1 MVLCV
6 VRVFTRR
13 VLRCHRKGFRLTG
26 VHDIPL
32 LKKRTDMCGDC
43 KLKILEPAAIAR
55 TRSLRTRRAESGPEG
70 LGKRSNPFQFRSER
84 ANHGA
89 LRFERKVLACACQ
102 VPVTGYCQA
111 HLHSSSWPLVSRLES
126 KLQAGAL
133 RAENEV
139 GGGEWQL
146 LSSKPHNA
154 RIQWIRK
161 LSRSS
166 AFVGRSWKIA

>member
-55 TRSLRTRRAESGPEG
+55 ARG
-70 LGKRSNPFQFRSER
+70 
-84 ANHGA
+84 
-89 LRFERKVLACACQ
+89 RFERGVQSL
-102 VPVTGYCQA
+102 
-111 HLHSSSWPLVSRLES
+111 
-126 KLQAGAL
+126 AL
-133 RAENEV
+133 RGLGSVQSLFYLGVNERTMV
-139 GGGEWQL
+139 L
-146 LSSKPHNA
+146 
-154 RIQWIRK
+154 
-161 LSRSS
+161 
-166 AFVGRSWKIA
+166 